1 MNFFSRQKAVQVGV
15 DFMPVVEVSSR
26 KKDPGTILRSDFL
39 PAAGMQQQASV
50 LQDWVKQHG
59 LKKAPCFSLI
69 AKHDVQVLQ
78 MERPEVADE
87 ELLQAVSWKVKDL
100 ISYEVES
107 AVVDTFQLPPSP
119 KSSVNTINAVV
130 ANEKTIAGYVESIT
144 QSGLDLQVID
154 IHMLVAKNLLNA
166 YQPSEQTLALLQIMD
181 HESLVSIYH
190 EQDLYVSRDFKIGLL
205 DIENKD
211 PEDEA
216 LYDSILLELQ
226 RSMDY
231 FEGTYGLGNVQK
243 LLLFPQLPSTDRM
256 LKYLQNYVA
265 YDIDFIDSG
274 LFRQKSTEAM
284 NSHCFA
290 AYCAALRGVHG

>member
-1 MNFFSRQKAVQVGV
+1 MPTGV
-15 DFMPVVEVSSR
+15 AVVEVSSR
-26 KKDPGTILRSDFL
+26 KKDPGTILGSDFL

-50 LQDWVKQHG
+50 LQDWVRQHG

-78 MERPEVADE
+78 MERPKVADD

-119 KSSVNTINAVV
+119 KSSANTINAVV
-130 ANEKTIAGYVESIT
+130 ANENTIAGYVETIT

-166 YQPSEQTLALLQIMD
+166 YKQSEQTLALLQITD

-190 EQDLYVSRDFKIGLL
+190 EQDLYVSRDFKIGML

-231 FEGTYGLGNVQK
+231 FESTYGLGNVQK

-274 LFRQKSTEAM
+274 LFRQKSAEAM